1 MVARTRLWAGFPM
14 DQTMVDLGPDLP
26 AVAVGD
32 GSSCSE
38 LGARVHGCAELAARM
53 GTITYEVT
61 CLSARVTREFDDD

>member
-1 MVARTRLWAGFPM
+1 VGRVSM

-32 GSSCSE
+32 RVVL
-38 LGARVHGCAELAARM
+38 LGTSGHESIGCAELAARM

-61 CLSARVTREFDDD
+61 CLIGPRVTREFDDD